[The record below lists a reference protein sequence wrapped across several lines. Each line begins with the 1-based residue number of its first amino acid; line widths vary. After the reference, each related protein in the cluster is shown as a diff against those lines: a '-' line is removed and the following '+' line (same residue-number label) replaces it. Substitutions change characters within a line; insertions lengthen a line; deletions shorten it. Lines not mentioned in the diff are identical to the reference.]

1 VWGTTDKNP
10 VIAETQIWRLLRHF
24 GIAGE
29 RMRAWA
35 HAYMGTYIRLRP
47 PAAFYAGGMA
57 FALMSGIEAPD
68 VP

>member
-1 VWGTTDKNP
+1 VCGTTDKNP

-24 GIAGE
+24 GIAESRGA
-29 RMRAWA
+29 RA
-35 HAYMGTYIRLRP
+35 HTHMGTYMGLRP
-47 PAAFYAGGMA
+47 SAAFGTAGMA

>member
-1 VWGTTDKNP
+1 M
-10 VIAETQIWRLLRHF
+10 H
-24 GIAGE
+24 
-29 RMRAWA
+29 AWA